1 MSTAAATPTASSN
14 ALNPAANSARPLKM
28 TTAAKAIDAQR
39 KPGSPI
45 DGGHK

>member
-1 MSTAAATPTASSN
+1 MSTAAAAPNTSSN
-14 ALNPAANSARPLKM
+14 ALNPASTSARQLKM
-28 TTAAKAIDAQR
+28 STAAKGIDAQR